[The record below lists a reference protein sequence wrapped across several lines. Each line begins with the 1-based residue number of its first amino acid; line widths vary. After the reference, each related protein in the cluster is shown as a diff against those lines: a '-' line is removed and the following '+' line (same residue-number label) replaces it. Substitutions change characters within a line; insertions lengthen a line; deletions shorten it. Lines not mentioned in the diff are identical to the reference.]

1 MKYLFKVFDKYLPKG
16 NYDNEP
22 IMFLSNESEVIYVYS
37 FDRKKCVILTS
48 DMFKEHF
55 KYISLYE
62 IYNDDWKIIHKN
74 EIKKIL
80 FSNVNYDELPF

>member
-37 FDRKKCVILTS
+37 FDRKKCVKLTF

-55 KYISLYE
+55 K
-62 IYNDDWKIIHKN
+62 
-74 EIKKIL
+74 
-80 FSNVNYDELPF
+80 